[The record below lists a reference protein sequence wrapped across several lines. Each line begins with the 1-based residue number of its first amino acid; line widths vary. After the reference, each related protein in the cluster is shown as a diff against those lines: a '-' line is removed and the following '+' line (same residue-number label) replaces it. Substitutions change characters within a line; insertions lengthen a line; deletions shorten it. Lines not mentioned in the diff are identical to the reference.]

1 MAAFDK
7 EYKKLEGV
15 ITHLTDLED
24 NPSLSVNQVELEMKS
39 LQSELQ
45 DITDYVKAVMEPYV
59 EERFKRGIQEAKRLI
74 QRIGQNILG
83 YPDLDELKREFSND
97 DDMNWDS

>member
-24 NPSLSVNQVELEMKS
+24 NPSLSVNQVELEMRS
-39 LQSELQ
+39 LQGELQ
-45 DITDYVKAVMEPYV
+45 DITDYVNAVMEPYV
-59 EERFKRGIQEAKRLI
+59 EERFKRGIREAKRLI

-83 YPDLDELKREFSND
+83 YPDLDELRREFSND

>member
-24 NPSLSVNQVELEMKS
+24 NPSLSVNQVELEMTS

-83 YPDLDELKREFSND
+83 YPDLDKLRREFYND

>member
-7 EYKKLEGV
+7 EYKKLESV
-15 ITHLTDLED
+15 ITHLTELED
-24 NPSLSVNQVELEMKS
+24 NMSLPVNQVELEMRS
-39 LQSELQ
+39 LQGELQ
-45 DITDYVKAVMEPYV
+45 DITDYVNVVMEPYV

-83 YPDLDELKREFSND
+83 YPDLDELRREFSND

>member
-7 EYKKLEGV
+7 EYKKLESV
-15 ITHLTDLED
+15 ITHLTELED
-24 NPSLSVNQVELEMKS
+24 NLSLPVNQVELEMRS
-39 LQSELQ
+39 LQGELQ
-45 DITDYVKAVMEPYV
+45 DITDYVNAVMEPYV

>member
-15 ITHLTDLED
+15 ITHLADLED

-45 DITDYVKAVMEPYV
+45 DITDYVNAVMEPYV

-83 YPDLDELKREFSND
+83 YPDLDELRREFSND